1 LRRVCLP
8 RQKNESAPLVIKDL
22 STFHCC
28 HSQAFE
34 RCWPRLASWR
44 RRAGAASPSSGS
56 ALPPAMCFR
65 RRSSPPCVCL
75 CAQLD
80 YLTPAIG
87 AIDEKIQ
94 SIAKADPT
102 MLRLCTV
109 PGVGF
114 LTAHAIVA
122 AVGDGRRFASARD
135 FAAWAG
141 MTPREDS
148 SAGKRRMEG
157 LSRQGERRLRKL
169 LALGWPRPRRR
180 PGSRLGGVDL
190 GKDLR
195 AGGGGLTDEAKRER
209 HAISFS
215 FNSKLR
221 AAMLGARSA
230 IPIVA
235 GGHGTALERPNDQSP
250 KKPVAQGVPR
260 VWTPPSRRG
269 LRSTIRCIEGE
280 QSCRSRPYMTKPD
293 RSSNASSAHF
303 TPRAASTA
311 IGRRAPLRRDDRL
324 SRRDATGCSA
334 PSPRPAARS

>member
-1 LRRVCLP
+1 
-8 RQKNESAPLVIKDL
+8 
-22 STFHCC
+22 
-28 HSQAFE
+28 
-34 RCWPRLASWR
+34 
-44 RRAGAASPSSGS
+44 
-56 ALPPAMCFR
+56 MCFR

-169 LALGWPRPRRR
+169 LALGWPRPPRR

-190 GKDLR
+190 GKDTR
-195 AGGGGLTDEAKRER
+195 RR
-209 HAISFS
+209 
-215 FNSKLR
+215 R
-221 AAMLGARSA
+221 
-230 IPIVA
+230 
-235 GGHGTALERPNDQSP
+235 RPN
-250 KKPVAQGVPR
+250 
-260 VWTPPSRRG
+260 RRG
-269 LRSTIRCIEGE
+269 QARTPCHLFFLQFEATRRDVGSPIRDTH
-280 QSCRSRPYMTKPD
+280 R
-293 RSSNASSAHF
+293 
-303 TPRAASTA
+303 
-311 IGRRAPLRRDDRL
+311 GRRSWNR
-324 SRRDATGCSA
+324 
-334 PSPRPAARS
+334 ARKAE